1 MGLATVGITYYNE
14 PMCAFSGMGESSV
27 NMILFMQPVAAL
39 VINVITGILAD
50 HIDRVLVVRVGI
62 VLSLIAGVVFTLGVG
77 HISSAVLLGVLWGCM
92 NGFYFS
98 AEELINLLVME
109 SVDGSVRGRA
119 SAMST
124 LSYGVGDQIGI
135 FLISLVV
142 GALGMRWAKMLFLVP
157 PLAVAY
163 VLIRSKLRN
172 K

>member
-1 MGLATVGITYYNE
+1 MIMAQRLAHVPESDGHIHFFKTFRRICEDKKTRNLLLSISVVGLATVGITYYNE

-109 SVDGSVRGRA
+109 RVTRLEYSS
-119 SAMST
+119 
-124 LSYGVGDQIGI
+124 
-135 FLISLVV
+135 
-142 GALGMRWAKMLFLVP
+142 
-157 PLAVAY
+157 
-163 VLIRSKLRN
+163 
-172 K
+172 

>member
-1 MGLATVGITYYNE
+1 
-14 PMCAFSGMGESSV
+14 
-27 NMILFMQPVAAL
+27 
-39 VINVITGILAD
+39 
-50 HIDRVLVVRVGI
+50 
-62 VLSLIAGVVFTLGVG
+62 
-77 HISSAVLLGVLWGCM
+77 M